1 VIRRLLTVA
10 PAALLL
16 AACGAPALPAS
27 YAAGPVASVE
37 SVTTTPAATPDPTT
51 DPTTA
56 AAASPTSV
64 ADVVP
69 AEAVAEPL
77 VVRAAAPVI
86 VAGRPVVHA
95 PVTPRAAAPKPAAAK
110 PAAPKPAA
118 PKPAAPK
125 PAAPKP
131 AAPKPAPVQTASGC
145 NANYTPC
152 VPNDPKDVDC
162 QGGSGNGPSYVKGPV
177 TVTGTDV
184 YGLDADH
191 DGIGCE

>member
-10 PAALLL
+10 PVALLL

-27 YAAGPVASVE
+27 YAAGPVASAE
-37 SVTTTPAATPDPTT
+37 SVTTTPAATADPTT
-51 DPTTA
+51 DPTTTP
-56 AAASPTSV
+56 AASPTTV
-64 ADVVP
+64 ADAVP

-95 PVTPRAAAPKPAAAK
+95 PVTLRPTAPKPTVPKPAAAK
-110 PAAPKPAA
+110 PAAPKPV
-118 PKPAAPK
+118 
-125 PAAPKP
+125 
-131 AAPKPAPVQTASGC
+131 APKPAPVQTASGC